1 MENLKE
7 IKEFK
12 GEYFF
17 LSNFF
22 EAPVTY
28 DNLPFQS
35 NESAFQSKKCCSREG
50 QMKFVGLNPSE
61 AKRLGRRVLLRE
73 DWENI
78 KDKVM
83 YDIVYAKFSQNPE
96 LKEMLLATGDA
107 YLEEGNT
114 WGDKYWGTVDGVGRN
129 QLGKTLMSVREKIRK
144 ETEAGTATKRYIE
157 ISYIDKKQKEKAV
170 AIIMVSDGKEMPD
183 DAFAKAKKILLE
195 KLGVGKNDIVILDYR
210 DLGRKLHIMW

>member
-1 MENLKE
+1 MEIIKE

-12 GEYFF
+12 NKYFF

-28 DNLPFQS
+28 DGLTFQN
-35 NESAFQSKKCCSREG
+35 NESAFQSKKCCSREE
-50 QMKFVGLNPSE
+50 QTKFVSLNPSE

-73 DWENI
+73 DWEKI

-83 YDIVYAKFSQNPE
+83 YDIVYAKFSQNPD

-129 QLGKTLMSVREKIRK
+129 QLGKTLMSVRERLRK
-144 ETEAGTATKRYIE
+144 ETEVNVAKKRYVE
-157 ISYIDKKQKEKAV
+157 IPYIDKRVKEKAV

-183 DAFAKAKKILLE
+183 DAFVEAKEILLK
-195 KLGVGKNDIVILDYR
+195 KLGVKASEIAILDYR
-210 DLGRKLHIMW
+210 DLGKNLRIMW